1 MATAPT
7 YTDQQIL
14 DSSAARYLFSFAES
28 HGIYGGLYGPLL
40 IQAHQKRILP
50 WLRSNTHLL
59 GQSMG
64 PIVATYAAQN
74 LQAAE
79 DKAKKAYYD
88 RTYPPT
94 STLTA
99 AQLANGVVVARQK
112 LVRSC
117 AVFPRGGAASVETL
131 SNSAGPDG

>member
-1 MATAPT
+1 MTTAPT

-14 DSSAARYLFSFAES
+14 ESPAARYLFNFAES
-28 HGIYGGLYGPLL
+28 QGLYGGLYGPLL
-40 IQAHQKRILP
+40 IQAHQRRILP

-79 DKAKKAYYD
+79 EEAKKAYYD
-88 RTYPPT
+88 LTHPPT

-99 AQLANGVVVARQK
+99 AQLANGVVVAR
-112 LVRSC
+112 
-117 AVFPRGGAASVETL
+117 
-131 SNSAGPDG
+131 

>member
-1 MATAPT
+1 MTTAPT
-7 YTDQQIL
+7 YADQQIL

-28 HGIYGGLYGPLL
+28 QGIYGGLYGPLL

-74 LQAAE
+74 LQAG
-79 DKAKKAYYD
+79 KT
-88 RTYPPT
+88 RRRRPITT
-94 STLTA
+94 
-99 AQLANGVVVARQK
+99 
-112 LVRSC
+112 
-117 AVFPRGGAASVETL
+117 
-131 SNSAGPDG
+131 